1 MGAGM
6 RVGGNFAMESPES
19 DTSHTSRAGFV
30 RIAIDGPAGSGK
42 STIGERLARRLGY
55 LYVDT
60 GAFYRAMTLVA
71 EREHVS
77 PDDATALTALA
88 KRTHIEIIAPTQAD
102 GRQYTVLVNGED
114 VTLHLRE
121 TRIEEKV
128 SQVSRHDGVRAE
140 MRHLQRAMGDHRNV
154 VMVGRDIG
162 SVVLPDAD
170 LKVYLDPS
178 LEERARRRHRDL
190 VASLGADAPS
200 YETVLDEIRRRDE
213 KDAKQLQVPPDAVR
227 IDTSHAA
234 PEETVER
241 VLALVRERLGR
252 VPDDAAS

>member
-1 MGAGM
+1 
-6 RVGGNFAMESPES
+6 MESPES
-19 DTSHTSRAGFV
+19 AESHTSRAAGFV

-42 STIGERLARRLGY
+42 STIGERVARRLGY

-71 EREHVS
+71 ERENVS
-77 PDDATALTALA
+77 PDDADTLTTLA
-88 KRTHIEIIAPTQAD
+88 QRTHIEIVAPTQATQAD
-102 GRQYTVLVNGED
+102 GRQYTVLVNSED

-121 TRIEEKV
+121 TRIEERV

-140 MRHLQRAMGDHRNV
+140 MRRLQRAMGDHRNV

-170 LKVYLDPS
+170 LKIYLDPS

-190 VASLGADAPS
+190 VASLGASAPT

-227 IDTSHAA
+227 IDNSHAA

>member
-1 MGAGM
+1 
-6 RVGGNFAMESPES
+6 MESSEPVA
-19 DTSHTSRAGFV
+19 SHASRAGFV

-42 STIGERLARRLGY
+42 STIGERVARRLGY

-71 EREHVS
+71 LRENVS
-77 PDDATALTALA
+77 TDDAETLTALA
-88 KRTHIEIIAPTQAD
+88 QRTHIEIVAPTQAD

-140 MRHLQRAMGDHRNV
+140 MRRLQRTMGDYRNV

-170 LKVYLDPS
+170 LKIYLDPS

-213 KDAKQLQVPPDAVR
+213 KDAKQLQAPPDAVR
-227 IDTSHAA
+227 IDNSHAA

>member
-1 MGAGM
+1 
-6 RVGGNFAMESPES
+6 MESPES
-19 DTSHTSRAGFV
+19 AASHTSRAAGFV

-42 STIGERLARRLGY
+42 STIGERVARRLGY

-71 EREHVS
+71 LRENVS
-77 PDDATALTALA
+77 PDDAETLTMLA
-88 KRTHIEIIAPTQAD
+88 QRTHIEIVSPTQAD

-121 TRIEEKV
+121 TRIEERV

-140 MRHLQRAMGDHRNV
+140 MRRLQRAMGDHRNV

-170 LKVYLDPS
+170 LKIYLDPS

-190 VASLGADAPS
+190 VASLGADAPT
-200 YETVLDEIRRRDE
+200 YETVVDEIRRRDE
-213 KDAKQLQVPPDAVR
+213 KDAKQLQAPPDAVR
-227 IDTSHAA
+227 IDNSHAA

-241 VLALVRERLGR
+241 VLTLVRERLGR
-252 VPDDAAS
+252 FPDDAAS

>member
-1 MGAGM
+1 
-6 RVGGNFAMESPES
+6 MESPES
-19 DTSHTSRAGFV
+19 AASHTSRAGFV

-42 STIGERLARRLGY
+42 STIGERVARRLGY

-71 EREHVS
+71 ERENVS
-77 PDDATALTALA
+77 PDDADTLTALA
-88 KRTHIEIIAPTQAD
+88 QRTHIEIVAPTQAD

-140 MRHLQRAMGDHRNV
+140 MRRLQRAMGDHRNV
-154 VMVGRDIG
+154 VTAGATSAQSSCPTPTSRVT
-162 SVVLPDAD
+162 
-170 LKVYLDPS
+170 DPS

-190 VASLGADAPS
+190 VASLA
-200 YETVLDEIRRRDE
+200 
-213 KDAKQLQVPPDAVR
+213 
-227 IDTSHAA
+227 
-234 PEETVER
+234 
-241 VLALVRERLGR
+241 
-252 VPDDAAS
+252 

>member
-1 MGAGM
+1 
-6 RVGGNFAMESPES
+6 MEAPQSPS
-19 DTSHTSRAGFV
+19 SHTGYV

-42 STIGERLARRLGY
+42 STIGERVARRLGY

-60 GAFYRAMTLVA
+60 GAFYRAMTLLALRAGVA
-71 EREHVS
+71 
-77 PDDATALTALA
+77 PDDAPTLTALA
-88 KRTHIEIIAPTQAD
+88 QRTRIEIVSPTPVTQAD

-114 VTLHLRE
+114 VTPHLRE
-121 TRIEEKV
+121 SRIEETV

-140 MRHLQRAMGDHRNV
+140 MRRLQRAMGDGRNV

-162 SVVLPDAD
+162 SVVLADAD

-178 LEERARRRHRDL
+178 LQERARRRHRDL
-190 VASLGADAPS
+190 VASLGAAAPS
-200 YETVLDEIRRRDE
+200 YETVLDEIHRRDE
-213 KDAKQLQVPPDAVR
+213 KDAKQLQIPPDAVR
-227 IDTSHAA
+227 IDTSDAA

-252 VPDDAAS
+252 APEPDVAT

>member
-6 RVGGNFAMESPES
+6 RAGGNFAMDSPES
-19 DTSHTSRAGFV
+19 ETSHTSRAGFV

-42 STIGERLARRLGY
+42 STIGERVARRLGY

-71 EREHVS
+71 ERKDVS
-77 PDDATALTALA
+77 PDDADALTALA
-88 KRTHIEIIAPTQAD
+88 QRTHIEIVAPTQTD

-121 TRIEEKV
+121 TRIEERV
-128 SQVSRHDGVRAE
+128 SQVARHDGVRAQ
-140 MRHLQRAMGDHRNV
+140 MRRLQRAMGDHRNV

-170 LKVYLDPS
+170 LKIYLDPS

-190 VASLGADAPS
+190 VASLDTDAPS
-200 YETVLDEIRRRDE
+200 YETVLDEIRRRDD
-213 KDAKQLQVPPDAVR
+213 KDAKQLQIPADAVR

-234 PEETVER
+234 PEETVQR
-241 VLALVRERLGR
+241 VLELVRERLGR
-252 VPDDAAS
+252 APGDAAS

>member
-1 MGAGM
+1 
-6 RVGGNFAMESPES
+6 MESPES
-19 DTSHTSRAGFV
+19 ATSQTNHAGFV

-42 STIGERLARRLGY
+42 STIGERVARRLGY

-71 EREHVS
+71 LRAGVS
-77 PDDATALTALA
+77 PDNADALTRLA
-88 KRTHIEIIAPTQAD
+88 QRTHIEIVSPTRPD

-114 VTLHLRE
+114 VTPHLRE

-140 MRHLQRAMGDHRNV
+140 MRRLQRAMGSHRNV

-170 LKVYLDPS
+170 LKIYLDPS
-178 LEERARRRHRDL
+178 LQERARRRHRDL
-190 VASLGADAPS
+190 VASLGAEAPTF
-200 YETVLDEIRRRDE
+200 ETVLDEIRRRDE
-213 KDAKQLQVPPDAVR
+213 KDAKQLQVPSDAVR
-227 IDTSHAA
+227 IDTSDAA
-234 PEETVER
+234 PEETVEH

-252 VPDDAAS
+252 A

>member
-1 MGAGM
+1 
-6 RVGGNFAMESPES
+6 MESPES
-19 DTSHTSRAGFV
+19 DTSHTNHAAGFV

-42 STIGERLARRLGY
+42 STIGERVARRLGY

-71 EREHVS
+71 LRENVS
-77 PDDATALTALA
+77 PDDAEALTALSQ
-88 KRTHIEIIAPTQAD
+88 RTHIEIVAPTQATQTD

-140 MRHLQRAMGDHRNV
+140 MRRLQRAMGDSRNV

-170 LKVYLDPS
+170 LKIYLDPS

-213 KDAKQLQVPPDAVR
+213 KDAKQLQAPPDAVR
-227 IDTSHAA
+227 IDNSHAA

-252 VPDDAAS
+252 IPDVPDDAAS

>member
-1 MGAGM
+1 
-6 RVGGNFAMESPES
+6 MESPES
-19 DTSHTSRAGFV
+19 AASHTSRAGFV

-42 STIGERLARRLGY
+42 STIGERVARRLGY

-60 GAFYRAMTLVA
+60 GAFYRAMTLMA
-71 EREHVS
+71 LRENVS
-77 PDDATALTALA
+77 PDDADALTALA
-88 KRTHIEIIAPTQAD
+88 QRAHIEIVAPTQTD

-128 SQVSRHDGVRAE
+128 SQVSRHSGVRAE
-140 MRHLQRAMGDHRNV
+140 MRRLQRAMGDSRNV

-170 LKVYLDPS
+170 LKIYLDPS

-190 VASLGADAPS
+190 VASLGADAPT
-200 YETVLDEIRRRDE
+200 YETVFDEIRRRDE
-213 KDAKQLQVPPDAVR
+213 KDAKQLQAPPDAVR
-227 IDTSHAA
+227 IDNSSAA

>member
-1 MGAGM
+1 
-6 RVGGNFAMESPES
+6 MESPES
-19 DTSHTSRAGFV
+19 DTSHAGFS

-42 STIGERLARRLGY
+42 STIGERVARRLGY

-71 EREHVS
+71 LRDGVAA
-77 PDDATALTALA
+77 DDADALTSLSR
-88 KRTHIEIIAPTQAD
+88 RTHIEIVAPTQAD

-114 VTLHLRE
+114 VTPHLRE

-140 MRHLQRAMGDHRNV
+140 MRRLQRAMGDRRNV

-162 SVVLPDAD
+162 SVVLPNAD
-170 LKVYLDPS
+170 LKIYLDPS
-178 LEERARRRHRDL
+178 LEERARRRHADL
-190 VASLGADAPS
+190 VASLGADAPT
-200 YETVLDEIRRRDE
+200 YETVLDEIRRRDV

-227 IDTSHAA
+227 IDNSHAA
-234 PEETVER
+234 PDETVER
-241 VLALVRERLGR
+241 VLLLVRERLGR
-252 VPDDAAS
+252 APGDVAP

>member
-1 MGAGM
+1 
-6 RVGGNFAMESPES
+6 MESPES
-19 DTSHTSRAGFV
+19 ATSQTNHAGFV

-42 STIGERLARRLGY
+42 STIGERVARRLGY

-71 EREHVS
+71 LRAGVS
-77 PDDATALTALA
+77 PDDDDALTRLA
-88 KRTHIEIIAPTQAD
+88 HRTHIEIVSPTHPD

-114 VTLHLRE
+114 VTPHLRE

-140 MRHLQRAMGDHRNV
+140 MRRLQRAMGSHRNV

-170 LKVYLDPS
+170 LKIYLDPS
-178 LEERARRRHRDL
+178 LQERARRRHRDL
-190 VASLGADAPS
+190 AASLGAEAPT

-227 IDTSHAA
+227 IDTSDAA

-252 VPDDAAS
+252 A

>member
-1 MGAGM
+1 
-6 RVGGNFAMESPES
+6 MESPES
-19 DTSHTSRAGFV
+19 DTSHTNHAAGFV

-42 STIGERLARRLGY
+42 STIGERVARRLGY

-71 EREHVS
+71 LRENVS
-77 PDDATALTALA
+77 PDDAEALTALSQ
-88 KRTHIEIIAPTQAD
+88 RTHIEIVAPTQATQTD

-140 MRHLQRAMGDHRNV
+140 MRRLQRAMGDSRNV

-170 LKVYLDPS
+170 LKIYLDPS

-190 VASLGADAPS
+190 VASLGASAPS
-200 YETVLDEIRRRDE
+200 YETVLDEIHRRDE
-213 KDAKQLQVPPDAVR
+213 KDAKQLQIPPDAVR

-252 VPDDAAS
+252 IPDVPDDAAS